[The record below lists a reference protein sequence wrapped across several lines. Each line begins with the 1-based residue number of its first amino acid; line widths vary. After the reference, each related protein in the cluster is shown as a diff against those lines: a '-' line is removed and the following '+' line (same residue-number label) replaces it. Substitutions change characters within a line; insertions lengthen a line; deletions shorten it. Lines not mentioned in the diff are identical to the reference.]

1 MERQR
6 VGCNVERGCHRS
18 GGHAVRSG
26 LHQKAI
32 DIQSVLLGK
41 RRERCNGIDL
51 FHISTIIEL
60 MYGCQL
66 ATIDQRK
73 FLMVNTVKAGAGQWR

>member
-1 MERQR
+1 
-6 VGCNVERGCHRS
+6 
-18 GGHAVRSG
+18 
-26 LHQKAI
+26 
-32 DIQSVLLGK
+32 
-41 RRERCNGIDL
+41 
-51 FHISTIIEL
+51 L